1 MLGDKRR
8 RMLDA
13 ALSAFAERGYHGV
26 AVPEVAAAAGV
37 STGTVYVYFASKEAL
52 VNEVFRDA
60 KGRLKTTLLD
70 GLPDLDP
77 YRIDD
82 GEAWFRELWRRLGM
96 FARAEPEAFR
106 FLEMQDHV
114 PYLDAESR
122 KLELSLLAPLWIA
135 GKRLPRAGGLPVD
148 IAIALLWGAF
158 VGVIKASRLGY
169 LELDDRSLEIAGE
182 ASWRVIAPPS
192 SRATERPSSR
202 ATGRA
207 TSSRSPT
214 NSKG

>member
-1 MLGDKRR
+1 
-8 RMLDA
+8 MLDA

-37 STGTVYVYFASKEAL
+37 STGTIYVYFESKEAL

-60 KGRLKTTLLD
+60 KGRLKATLLD

-77 YRIDD
+77 YRLDE
-82 GEAWFRELWRRLGM
+82 GEGWFRELWRRLGM

-158 VGVIKASRLGY
+158 VGVVKASRLGY

-182 ASWRVIAPPS
+182 ASWRVIAPS
-192 SRATERPSSR
+192 DSRAR
-202 ATGRA
+202 ASARA
-207 TSSRSPT
+207 ISSRSPT
-214 NSKG
+214 NPKGS

>member
-1 MLGDKRR
+1 
-8 RMLDA
+8 MLDA
-13 ALSAFAERGYHGV
+13 ALTAFAERGYHGV

-37 STGTVYVYFASKEAL
+37 STGTIYVYFESKEAL

-60 KGRLKTTLLD
+60 KGRLKATLLD

-77 YRIDD
+77 YRLDE

-106 FLEMQDHV
+106 FLEMQDHL

-158 VGVIKASRLGY
+158 VGVVKASRLGY

-192 SRATERPSSR
+192 SHARESRP
-202 ATGRA
+202 TNP
-207 TSSRSPT
+207 RSPT
-214 NSKG
+214 NPKGS